1 MSPEIR
7 SRRFKGGASQ
17 FRKFFLIMKADR
29 HLQLAVFL
37 LLAGGLLIGFSSQ
50 FIPPFVS
57 QESYTIQMTNNPHNA
72 GGGISQVEELNIY
85 AESPNYPIYINI
97 NDSQQQTISYQIYF
111 VNDTNLAVG
120 FGPQKLIESG
130 QFNGPV
136 TLTIPN
142 TVYHMSY
149 LLKLSS
155 PDNSYFLVPVTYSQ
169 TVYQYP
175 PANYY
180 LLAPGIIAML
190 MGVIFIGAGLINI
203 HSDKERYY
211 AHLKLENSEIEYLFR
226 QSRQLGTLPWI
237 GKVVLGPFLA
247 AIGFVLFGNGFLL
260 SWVGIVLILVGIAIM
275 LNGIIQKISARRF

>member
-1 MSPEIR
+1 
-7 SRRFKGGASQ
+7 
-17 FRKFFLIMKADR
+17 
-29 HLQLAVFL
+29 
-37 LLAGGLLIGFSSQ
+37 
-50 FIPPFVS
+50 
-57 QESYTIQMTNNPHNA
+57 MTNNPHNA

>member
-17 FRKFFLIMKADR
+17 FRKFLLIMKADR
-29 HLQLAVFL
+29 RLQIAVLL
-37 LLAGGLLIGFSSQ
+37 LLAGGVLIGLSSQ

-57 QESYTIQMTNNPHNA
+57 QESYSIQMTNNPHNA
-72 GGGISQVEELNIY
+72 GSGNAQVEELNIY
-85 AESPNYPIYINI
+85 AESPNFPIYINI
-97 NDSQQQTISYQIYF
+97 NDSQQQTLDYQIYF

-149 LLKLSS
+149 LIKLST
-155 PDNSYFLVPVTYSQ
+155 PDNSYYSVPVSYSQ

-180 LLAPGIIAML
+180 LLAPGILAML
-190 MGVIFIGAGLINI
+190 MGIIMIGAGLINI

-211 AHLKLENSEIEYLFR
+211 ANLNLENSEIEYLLK
-226 QSRQLGTLPWI
+226 QSRHLGTLPWI
-237 GKVVLGPFLA
+237 GKVIIGLFLA
-247 AIGFVLFGNGFLL
+247 ALGFMLFGNGFLF
-260 SWVGIVLILVGIAIM
+260 SWVGIVLILSGIAMM
-275 LNGIIQKISARRF
+275 LNGIIHKMSTRRF

>member
-29 HLQLAVFL
+29 HLQLAVL
-37 LLAGGLLIGFSSQ
+37 LILAGGLLIGFSSQ

-72 GGGISQVEELNIY
+72 GGGLAQVEELNIY

-155 PDNSYFLVPVTYSQ
+155 PNKTKPIAARNGPRTTFPIHGRVPSCLDCLKRYS
-169 TVYQYP
+169 
-175 PANYY
+175 
-180 LLAPGIIAML
+180 I
-190 MGVIFIGAGLINI
+190 
-203 HSDKERYY
+203 
-211 AHLKLENSEIEYLFR
+211 SEFSSFR
-226 QSRQLGTLPWI
+226 W
-237 GKVVLGPFLA
+237 A
-247 AIGFVLFGNGFLL
+247 
-260 SWVGIVLILVGIAIM
+260 
-275 LNGIIQKISARRF
+275 